1 MIWQTGLRNN
11 NLSLT
16 LNSFSKNDTQEFL
29 KRTIEA
35 AKRVSEQMREVR
47 RGAISITGSDIY
59 KLKLKLASLEPQ
71 WAVKFGLAEENGIFI
86 YDYTNLKYKCSTSE
100 FFSAFSVSQSM
111 RNIKDIKNT
120 LSSIE
125 TISKRND
132 EKFTKWNQTMSVLMQ
147 DLKNKI
153 AKARHIADGVRIF
166 FFISKS

>member
-100 FFSAFSVSQSM
+100 FFPRIFSVA
-111 RNIKDIKNT
+111 
-120 LSSIE
+120 
-125 TISKRND
+125 
-132 EKFTKWNQTMSVLMQ
+132 VH
-147 DLKNKI
+147 
-153 AKARHIADGVRIF
+153 AKYQRYQKYF
-166 FFISKS
+166 KQY